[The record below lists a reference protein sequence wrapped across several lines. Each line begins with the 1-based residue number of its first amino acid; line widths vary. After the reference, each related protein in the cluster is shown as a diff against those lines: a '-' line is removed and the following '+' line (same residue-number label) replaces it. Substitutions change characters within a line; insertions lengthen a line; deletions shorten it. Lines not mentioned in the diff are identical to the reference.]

1 MPLILRNTGEKWL
14 ARSRVG
20 LPRLVLDAGE
30 KACRRYVEF
39 FTANIRNKNT
49 RAAYLHAISRFA
61 AWCEQQRM
69 PLGGVSPP
77 IVAAYI
83 EQLRKT
89 HSAPTVK
96 QHLAALRQFLDF
108 LTTGGVIGVN
118 PAAAVRG
125 PKHVVRRGKTPTLS
139 PEQARKLL
147 DVIDGRTITGLRD
160 RALIAVMVFSFA
172 RVSAAIG
179 MNGGDY
185 YSDGN
190 RFWFRLHE
198 KGGRYHEVPVHHR
211 AQAYLDEYLREAGI
225 MFLASA
231 PLFRTIDRY
240 RRLTDRRL
248 HRREVLAMIKKY
260 SKRAKLPY
268 STCCHTFRATGITS
282 YLLGG
287 GTLERAQ
294 QIAAHA
300 DASTTKLYDRRD
312 DAVTW
317 EEVERIGI

>member
-1 MPLILRNTGEKWL
+1 MRVRHRQL
-14 ARSRVG
+14 AT
-20 LPRLVLDAGE
+20 
-30 KACRRYVEF
+30 VEF
-39 FTANIRNKNT
+39 ARCHGVRRTSQVLPVAYYALQEHV
-49 RAAYLHAISRFA
+49 AAAGGT
-61 AWCEQQRM
+61 ED
-69 PLGGVSPP
+69 GTEGVSPAAK
-77 IVAAYI
+77 IVSPAT
-83 EQLRKT
+83 LPSDKR
-89 HSAPTVK
+89 PTFVE
-96 QHLAALRQFLDF
+96 L
-108 LTTGGVIGVN
+108 
-118 PAAAVRG
+118 PA
-125 PKHVVRRGKTPTLS
+125 T
-139 PEQARKLL
+139 
-147 DVIDGRTITGLRD
+147 
-160 RALIAVMVFSFA
+160 
-172 RVSAAIG
+172 SAATG
-179 MNGGDY
+179 MISGDD

-225 MFLASA
+225 MFLASN

-260 SKRAKLPY
+260 AKRAKLPY